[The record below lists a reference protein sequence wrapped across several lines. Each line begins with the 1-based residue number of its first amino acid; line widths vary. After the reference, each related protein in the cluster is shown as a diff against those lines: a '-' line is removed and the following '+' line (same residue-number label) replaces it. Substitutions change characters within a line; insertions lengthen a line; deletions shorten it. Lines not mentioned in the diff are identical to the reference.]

1 MMHWR
6 LHVVTTPGL
15 TLQANFLTRETFLD
29 IVTSCIM
36 PRHPALDRQAHPDPR
51 RASVAKVKGFFQRPC
66 KHYPLTDTYVS
77 GADAEGKELAEQIS
91 DLLRNFNQSIQEESK
106 DRKYRFVVKRL
117 MKAHQR
123 AGETLDT
130 ELDFY
135 RDDDDVAVLLGLDK
149 EYKPGGV
156 FIDDPKG
163 MFILKKHTSQART
176 YTLNKKDSKM
186 VDTGAAKMAAA

>member
-135 RDDDDVAVLLGLDK
+135 RDDDDVAVLYYDAQGRRVWALGNIEEVAVARGAVD
-149 EYKPGGV
+149 EQRAVGG
-156 FIDDPKG
+156 
-163 MFILKKHTSQART
+163 
-176 YTLNKKDSKM
+176 
-186 VDTGAAKMAAA
+186 TGAAFGVAWPVSLLRVYE